1 MGSCQEDVDLILAKI
16 KERRL
21 KSGRKD
27 SDCCFGWFFFLD
39 VRWGLLGFTLCIQ
52 SVVQIYNWP
61 FPQKDTIA
69 EDEDAFDEETEES
82 ESTDDDDDDDDDENG
97 EGTKQKPE
105 KNGQPAGSS
114 DKLDKKPTTE
124 KTSPVP
130 TARGPD
136 SSLAT
141 STNGKVT
148 KKAEDT
154 GDMSVISSPSSGSY
168 PSTLNILMSW
178 IWKFC
183 EGWLCVAI

>member
-82 ESTDDDDDDDDDENG
+82 ESTDDDDDDDDDDENG

-105 KNGQPAGSS
+105 KTDNQQEAVTSSTRNRRLRRLPRSRLPEVQIPAW
-114 DKLDKKPTTE
+114 P
-124 KTSPVP
+124 PAP
-130 TARGPD
+130 MARWQRRQRTLEIWAW
-136 SSLAT
+136 SLAPQVVLT
-141 STNGKVT
+141 P
-148 KKAEDT
+148 A
-154 GDMSVISSPSSGSY
+154 
-168 PSTLNILMSW
+168 L
-178 IWKFC
+178 
-183 EGWLCVAI
+183 